1 MSVLETINLRNN
13 SLTQE
18 IPGFLGTFPK
28 LTALNLADNNFSGTI
43 PSTLL
48 NNGNLKLET
57 SGNPNLCTNTSTICN
72 TESQVPFPRTGSSD
86 TRPSNIP
93 SRNNGN
99 SSKASGKP
107 VLILLTMFFSLF
119 LL

>member
-1 MSVLETINLRNN
+1 
-13 SLTQE
+13 
-18 IPGFLGTFPK
+18 
-28 LTALNLADNNFSGTI
+28 
-43 PSTLL
+43 
-48 NNGNLKLET
+48 T

-72 TESQVPFPRTGSSD
+72 ITESRVPFPRTGSND

-99 SSKASGKP
+99 GSKASGQP
-107 VLILLTMFFSLF
+107 VLILLIMFFSLF